1 MSFIFVDGN
10 GKTMSVLVDV
20 LLKFKMFLL
29 FFLSKLMV
37 KYCQGEYLVG
47 NGQK

>member
-1 MSFIFVDGN
+1 
-10 GKTMSVLVDV
+10 MSVLAYV

-29 FFLSKLMV
+29 FFYSKLMV
-37 KYCQGEYLVG
+37 KCSRGEYLVG